1 MHNFHIGIRETSSL
15 LKAFF
20 LANSWVNFINEIRNL
35 SQMKILVTGGNGF
48 IGHTLVRH
56 LLEQGHDVRVVD
68 QKPIEFT
75 HPKLKFI
82 KKSVLD
88 DISREMEGCESVY
101 HLAAQLGV
109 VNSDKKPLN
118 TLAVNIDGTVN
129 IFKCAL
135 AAKVKK
141 IVYTSS
147 SEVYG
152 EPRELPIK
160 EDSQKSPVSI
170 YGVSK
175 LTAEMYA
182 KGYVQEHGMDIN
194 PVRLF
199 NVYGPGQGFEWVMPI
214 FIQKVLNDEEPLLFG
229 DGSQVRCF
237 TYIADIVNGLQKVME
252 KGSKGEAYNIANT
265 DQITMKELAE
275 LIIKVSGKNLKPKV
289 VGFGKET
296 REKVREIMKRIPS
309 IEKLKALGWG
319 PGVNIQ
325 QGVEKTYNWY
335 KENLGKEELFYS

>member
-1 MHNFHIGIRETSSL
+1 
-15 LKAFF
+15 
-20 LANSWVNFINEIRNL
+20 
-35 SQMKILVTGGNGF
+35 MKIMVTGGNGF
-48 IGHTLVRH
+48 IGHTLVRD
-56 LLEQGHDVRVVD
+56 LLSKGHEITVIDI
-68 QKPIEFT
+68 KPIKFT
-75 HPKLKFI
+75 HPKLEFV
-82 KKSVLD
+82 KKSVLE
-88 DISREMEGCESVY
+88 DIRWDMRDCDIIY
-101 HLAAQLGV
+101 HLAAELGV
-109 VNSDKKPLN
+109 VNSDKRPLN

-129 IFKCAL
+129 VFRCAL
-135 AAKVKK
+135 GTNVKK

-152 EPRELPIK
+152 EPREIPIK
-160 EDSQKSPVSI
+160 EDIPKSPVSI

-182 KGYVQEHGMDIN
+182 RGYVQEYGMDIN

-214 FIQKVLNDEEPLLFG
+214 FMQKVLNNEPPLVFG

-237 TYIADIVNGLQKVME
+237 TYIADIVSGIETVME
-252 KGSKGEAYNIANT
+252 NGAKGEAYNIANT

-296 REKVREIMKRIPS
+296 RTKEREIMKRIPS
-309 IEKLKALGWG
+309 IEKLKMLGWK
-319 PGVNIQ
+319 PEVNIQ
-325 QGVEKTYNWY
+325 EGVKRTFNWY
-335 KENLGKEELFYS
+335 KENLGKEELFYK